1 MNAKLFCI
9 LLLYGELFTYLTT
22 YQTLKGNET
31 IDLKGYRL
39 LSNSGY
45 QFMVFSDEKR
55 VIKIHRRHSGE
66 KGKVDE
72 NLLKSLMGINTKR
85 IIMPSDLVYKGDEC
99 AGYIQ
104 PLINGKKVKEV
115 INGKNEIR
123 YAIMDNLLNEF
134 SLIWEDQETLSDN
147 NVIIDDFKSY
157 NCIYNGRLYFVDIG
171 SFVDGNHIRPEN
183 LQYLLEPLAY
193 TIIEGSEECKKN
205 GIRKLN
211 QAIVNDLLFITIFSL
226 CQIDTS
232 IELKKYLE
240 EIKERIK
247 SESIVDAIAETSDRS
262 MTVEEYVEQ
271 LIKIKN

>member
-1 MNAKLFCI
+1 MNAKLLCI
-9 LLLYGELFTYLTT
+9 LLLYGELSTYLTT
-22 YQTLKGNET
+22 YQTLKSNET
-31 IDLKGYRL
+31 IDLKKYSL

-45 QFMVFSDEKR
+45 QFMVFNDEKR
-55 VIKIHRRHSGE
+55 VIKVHRKHSGE

-104 PLINGKKVKEV
+104 PFINGK
-115 INGKNEIR
+115 GKIR
-123 YAIMDNLLNEF
+123 YALMDNLLNEF

-171 SFVDGNHIRPEN
+171 SFVDGNHIRPET
-183 LQYLLEPLAY
+183 LQYLLEPIAY

-211 QAIVNDLLFITIFSL
+211 QAIVNDFLFITIFSL
-226 CQIDTS
+226 CQLDTY

-240 EIKERIK
+240 AIKERIK

-271 LIKIKN
+271 LIKIKKLK